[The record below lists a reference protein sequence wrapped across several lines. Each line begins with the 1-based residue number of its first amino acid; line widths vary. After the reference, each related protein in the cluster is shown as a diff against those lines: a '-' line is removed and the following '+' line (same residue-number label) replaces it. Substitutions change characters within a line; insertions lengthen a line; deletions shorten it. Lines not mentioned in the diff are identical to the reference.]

1 MKAIGIP
8 TEMFTAIFAVGRTVG
23 WISHWH
29 EMVTEGLKLAVHASF
44 YIGAPHANTQRE
56 ISVNH

>member
-44 YIGAPHANTQRE
+44 TGHPTRE
-56 ISVNH
+56 YPARDKR